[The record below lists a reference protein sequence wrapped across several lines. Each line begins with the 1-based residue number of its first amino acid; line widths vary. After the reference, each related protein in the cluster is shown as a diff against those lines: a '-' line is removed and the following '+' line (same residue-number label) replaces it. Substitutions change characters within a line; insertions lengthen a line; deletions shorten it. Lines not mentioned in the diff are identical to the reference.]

1 MWECAMYTDGL
12 HITSLMCINVWCNKI
27 LSDET
32 VIDTASCFSNFP
44 RWPRPSAHALLL
56 ILTSLFWSWT
66 LVIWLSPSWTVCSN
80 VSHPTL
86 WMYSCHLIEIA
97 LFLLWPLHHFKMFL
111 DLRSKYTVFHNYPQY
126 MLCYLKF
133 AHRIH
138 FFWLEIYHPFLVL
151 FDWKPGFI
159 DLVYFCLFLNGH
171 YYHII
176 MVCCHCLLCLN
187 LIFFSVMRS
196 IHYQS
201 FYLSL
206 DCLICTCLI
215 LINYI
220 QC

>member
-1 MWECAMYTDGL
+1 MYTDGR

-80 VSHPTL
+80 VSHPTF

-97 LFLLWPLHHFKMFL
+97 LFLLWPLHPFKMFL

-138 FFWLEIYHPFLVL
+138 FFWLEIYHPFLLL
-151 FDWKPGFI
+151 FDWKPGF
-159 DLVYFCLFLNGH
+159 YWFGLFLFIFERPLLSYYNG
-171 YYHII
+171 
-176 MVCCHCLLCLN
+176 MLPLSSLSESD
-187 LIFFSVMRS
+187 LFFSDEVYSLS
-196 IHYQS
+196 IFLFKS
-201 FYLSL
+201 WLFDLYLFN
-206 DCLICTCLI
+206 TH
-215 LINYI
+215 
-220 QC
+220 